1 MSGIVFGKV
10 SFPPDARNAAVSSFG
25 GFWYNMRVMK
35 VIGEKIFAKGA
46 DGKSVSRIGTMFFRT
61 PGLVTKKGV
70 HAMQRLMWI
79 DELNAARAAE
89 GKGALTPAEEDAEM
103 AESVDLIFTDDQVLI
118 RPNPD
123 RMDLAFRADE
133 ELQKMVS
140 KRVIR
145 FLNTSSAKVR
155 DALRARGE
163 NWRMARQPISQD
175 DMSELIESSKIPM
188 GERPIYYYNRTLG
201 TRYVTAGG
209 YNEIENLP
217 ADAFRR
223 QIVEVVTGL
232 GKRNRVGHPEVDLFP
247 VTTPIEIKRALKDLK
262 PDALDDA
269 ALKASCAKIAL
280 DWRMAL
286 PAELREETVVNF
298 EWRNTMCHTLTRGPN
313 ETAAEEQALLA
324 GISPEFYRQIEWLP
338 GARIDKGE
346 VIFDAIYEEAAR
358 TQDPELL
365 AMCDNRVKSFLF
377 NTTRLFGR
385 IAYVNIGRIA
395 NSLSRKPVEGNRRG
409 NVYIMQYCEEGAA
422 APRVLMIRLQ
432 KWGVAE
438 HLDEGKSLLQSIVEA
453 DEYSDYIL
461 DRRLMCRQ
469 LGMNLPQR
477 LGYGHFT
484 EKYRGMNQYNG
495 VAVRT
500 SYFVRGYVA
509 GTASDKI
516 PLAKY
521 RNPAFAQ
528 AFAFLMGQAAAL
540 DLVVGR
546 RSSVTKELLFD
557 KNYEVV
563 KLDADG
569 IPCEIAV
576 TDHAG
581 SFVNYEHDF
590 EDYVAQYANVVKRR
604 REYVSEY
611 ANFAAVYVEGF
622 RRKLAE
628 TQAAYRARK
637 AAFDELFSDRPYD
650 TNGSGAYRWA
660 KTLARLDACDPDRV
674 AAILKDAIEC

>member
-1 MSGIVFGKV
+1 
-10 SFPPDARNAAVSSFG
+10 
-25 GFWYNMRVMK
+25 MK
-35 VIGEKIFAKGA
+35 IIGDRIFAKDA
-46 DGKSVSRIGTMFFRT
+46 EGKPLSRIGTIFFRT

-79 DELNAARAAE
+79 EEVNAERAKA
-89 GKGALTPAEEDAEM
+89 GQPALTMSEEDAEM
-103 AESVDLIFTDDQVLI
+103 SESVDLIFTEDLVLI

-133 ELQKMVS
+133 ELQKLVS

-155 DALRARGE
+155 TALRERGE

-175 DMSELIESSKIPM
+175 DMADLIAASKVPV
-188 GERPIYYYNRTLG
+188 GEKPIYYYNRLTG
-201 TRYVTAGG
+201 TRYITAGC
-209 YNEIENLP
+209 YNEVKNLP

-223 QIVEVVTGL
+223 QIEEIVAGL
-232 GKRNRVGHPEVDLFP
+232 NKRNRLGRPEVDIFP
-247 VTTPIEIKRALKDLK
+247 PSTPIEIKKTFKDMK
-262 PDALDDA
+262 PAAMDDA
-269 ALKASCAKIAL
+269 ALKAACERLAL
-280 DWRMAL
+280 DWRMTL
-286 PAELREETVVNF
+286 PAELRDETTVNF
-298 EWRNTMCHTLTRGPN
+298 EWRNEMCHLLTQGLN
-313 ETAAEEQALLA
+313 ETNADEQELIA

-338 GARIDKGE
+338 GARVENGE
-346 VIFDAIYEEAAR
+346 VLFDEIYDEAAR
-358 TQDPELL
+358 TQEPELL

-377 NTTRLFGR
+377 NTARLFG
-385 IAYVNIGRIA
+385 AVDYVNIGRIA
-395 NSLSRKPVEGNRRG
+395 SSLSRKPVEGNRRG
-409 NVYIMQYCEEGAA
+409 NVYIMQFREKGSD
-422 APRVLMIRLQ
+422 RDKVMMIRLQ

-438 HLDEGKSLLQSIVEA
+438 HLDEGKDLLQSIVEA

-469 LGMNLPQR
+469 LGMNLPKR
-477 LGYGHFT
+477 IGYGHFT

-500 SYFVRGYVA
+500 SYFIRDYVT
-509 GTASDKI
+509 GVASDKV

-528 AFAFLMGQAAAL
+528 AFAFLLGEAAAI
-540 DLVVGR
+540 DMIVGR

-557 KNYEVV
+557 KNYEIV
-563 KLDADG
+563 KLNAEG

-590 EDYVAQYANVVKRR
+590 EDYVAQYAVAVIRR
-604 REYVSEY
+604 KPYVSEY
-611 ANFAAVYVEGF
+611 VNFAAAYVEGF
-622 RRKLAE
+622 RRKLEAVRS
-628 TQAAYRARK
+628 AYLSRK
-637 AAFDELFSDRPYD
+637 DAFDELFIDRPYD

-660 KTLARLDACDPDRV
+660 MALRRLANCEPERV
-674 AAILKDAIEC
+674 AAILKKVIGC

>member
-1 MSGIVFGKV
+1 
-10 SFPPDARNAAVSSFG
+10 
-25 GFWYNMRVMK
+25 MK
-35 VIGEKIFAKGA
+35 TLGDRIFARDA
-46 DGKSVSRIGTMFFRT
+46 DGKLLSRIGTIFFKT

-70 HAMQRLMWI
+70 HAMQRFMWI
-79 DELNAARAAE
+79 EEINAERAKN
-89 GKGALTPAEEDAEM
+89 GQPALTTAEEDAEM
-103 AESVDLIFTDDQVLI
+103 AESVDLIFTEDLVLI

-133 ELQKMVS
+133 ELQKLVS

-155 DALRARGE
+155 TALRERGE

-175 DMSELIESSKIPM
+175 DMADLIEHSKIPM
-188 GERPIYYYNRTLG
+188 GERPIYYYNRATG
-201 TRYVTAGG
+201 TRYITAGG

-223 QIVEVVTGL
+223 QVAEIVAGL
-232 GKRNRVGHPEVDLFP
+232 QKRNRVGFPEVDLFP
-247 VTTPIEIKRALKDLK
+247 VTTPIEIKKALKELK
-262 PDALDDA
+262 PEALDDA
-269 ALKASCAKIAL
+269 ALKTACSKIAL
-280 DWRMAL
+280 DWRMAN

-298 EWRNTMCHTLTRGPN
+298 EWRNTMCHAITKGPN
-313 ETAAEEQALLA
+313 ETAAEEQELVA

-346 VIFDAIYEEAAR
+346 VIFDEIYDEAAR
-358 TQDPELL
+358 TQDPKLL

-377 NTTRLFGR
+377 NTTRLFGKVAF
-385 IAYVNIGRIA
+385 INIGRIA

-409 NVYIMQYCEEGAA
+409 NVYIMQFREEGSD
-422 APRVLMIRLQ
+422 VVKVMMIRLQ

-469 LGMNLPQR
+469 LGMNLPKH
-477 LGYGHFT
+477 LGVGQFT
-484 EKYRGMNQYNG
+484 EKYRGLNQYNG

-500 SYFVRGYVA
+500 RYFVRTYVS
-509 GTASDKI
+509 GVASDKV

-528 AFAFLMGQAAAL
+528 AFAFLMGQAAAT
-540 DLVVGR
+540 DMVVGR

-563 KLDADG
+563 ELGPDG
-569 IPCEIAV
+569 LPVQMKI

-590 EDYVAQYANVVKRR
+590 EDYVAQYAAFALRR
-604 REYVSEY
+604 RDYVPD
-611 ANFAAVYVEGF
+611 FAAFVAAYVEGF

-628 TQAAYRARK
+628 TKAAYLARK
-637 AAFDELFSDRPYD
+637 SAFDELFSDRPYD

-660 KTLARLDACDPDRV
+660 CALRRLANCEPDRV
-674 AAILKDAIEC
+674 AAILRDAIGC